1 MSITQF
7 IVKLTSFIYCGSIY
21 LFLGTYLDFFE
32 KNYKLKFSD
41 TYNIL
46 CLIGIM
52 IFNLWFQNNHIYT
65 VLFLCFVYYLF
76 LHFTFQFKS
85 KKDIFINF
93 IFFAT
98 GYALLLGVYSFIDLF
113 VSEKNEYSAL
123 MLNLSILVA
132 GIIFFVIYRKTKV
145 VKFIHSFYRLEVV
158 DFVFILFVI
167 SLYYGLSMFL
177 LYVANISQS
186 MVLEFFTFS
195 LNFFF
200 LIIIYGLLYL
210 VYKICIGY
218 AADRQLQELKHRE
231 ELNYEYYRRREET
244 EKEISYLIHDM
255 KNHLQIIR
263 SNSDQKEMKQYLNEV
278 NDQLENKDLEV
289 YSSRK
294 ILQTLLYDKVKR
306 AAELNIHIS
315 IKNSDVAFRCFS
327 DFDLVTIFSNM
338 LDNAI
343 EAVNQLEQ
351 NRNISLHIRK
361 VKNMIIIHLE
371 NPYKG
376 NLMKDENGEYLTTK
390 KEHKGLGIQS
400 MKHVAKK
407 YKGDIAIEQKDGIF
421 NMTIVFPDHDLIL
434 DENNPILDNVR

>member
-1 MSITQF
+1 
-7 IVKLTSFIYCGSIY
+7 
-21 LFLGTYLDFFE
+21 
-32 KNYKLKFSD
+32 
-41 TYNIL
+41 
-46 CLIGIM
+46 
-52 IFNLWFQNNHIYT
+52 
-65 VLFLCFVYYLF
+65 
-76 LHFTFQFKS
+76 
-85 KKDIFINF
+85 
-93 IFFAT
+93 
-98 GYALLLGVYSFIDLF
+98 
-113 VSEKNEYSAL
+113 
-123 MLNLSILVA
+123 
-132 GIIFFVIYRKTKV
+132 
-145 VKFIHSFYRLEVV
+145 
-158 DFVFILFVI
+158 
-167 SLYYGLSMFL
+167 
-177 LYVANISQS
+177 
-186 MVLEFFTFS
+186 
-195 LNFFF
+195 
-200 LIIIYGLLYL
+200 
-210 VYKICIGY
+210 
-218 AADRQLQELKHRE
+218 
-231 ELNYEYYRRREET
+231 
-244 EKEISYLIHDM
+244 M